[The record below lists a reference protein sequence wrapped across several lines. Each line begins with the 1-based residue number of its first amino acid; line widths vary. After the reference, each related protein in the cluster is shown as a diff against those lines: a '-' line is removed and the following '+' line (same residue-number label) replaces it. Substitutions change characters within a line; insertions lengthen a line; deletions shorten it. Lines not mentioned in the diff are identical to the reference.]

1 MNCQIV
7 LSIRAVEPH
16 FPTEHFLTFIPKLAY
31 VIMSSFALSN
41 IINGPTEEITASV
54 NNDNNQSDPNINS
67 HGNRART
74 RNYMCD
80 TCGRGFGRLEHK
92 NRHIR
97 THTGEKPH
105 KCNWNGCEKK
115 FSRSDELSRHK
126 RIHENAFKR
135 RDRNKKTIALSFR
148 NLTAYIHNQSQNENN
163 SITYIFAESTTKPN
177 SLWQKPF
184 NCPTEG
190 CTKSFSRH
198 GHLSRHVQS
207 CQSNK
212 NRKETSEK
220 SITPPSSDVES
231 AAVSPELRPTNQPEP
246 IFVTPTPVYAK
257 PQPVEC
263 SMRSYPTVP
272 AQLWTHP
279 NLQPTLHHSHSIREI
294 MECPLE
300 IGAKRTLPP
309 PISDA
314 YNTMEKKLPSLSL
327 W

>member
-1 MNCQIV
+1 
-7 LSIRAVEPH
+7 
-16 FPTEHFLTFIPKLAY
+16 
-31 VIMSSFALSN
+31 MSSFALSN
-41 IINGPTEEITASV
+41 IINSPTEEITASV
-54 NNDNNQSDPNINS
+54 NNDNNQSDPNMNS
-67 HGNRART
+67 PSSNGNRART
-74 RNYMCD
+74 SRNYMC
-80 TCGRGFGRLEHK
+80 TMCGRGFGRLEHL

-105 KCNWNGCEKK
+105 KCTWNGCEKK

-148 NLTAYIHNQSQNENN
+148 NLTAYIHNQSQHEGNT
-163 SITYIFAESTTKPN
+163 SITYIFTDSTTQPN
-177 SLWQKPF
+177 SSWQKPF
-184 NCPTEG
+184 NCPING

-207 CQSNK
+207 CQSK
-212 NRKETSEK
+212 RNRKETSEK

-231 AAVSPELRPTNQPEP
+231 TAESPELPSTYQPEP
-246 IFVTPTPVYAK
+246 VIVAPRPLYAK

-272 AQLWTHP
+272 AQMWTLP
-279 NLQPTLHHSHSIREI
+279 NLQPTLHHSNSIREI

-300 IGAKRTLPP
+300 GGAKRTLPP
-309 PISDA
+309 PISDT